1 MRFALISAL
10 GATLGLAGCAEETIL
25 DYAGRESEAPGE
37 VLMTALGDRM
47 GRLHRVGMSLDDS
60 RAARAAM
67 HEDVGAI
74 VRYLELSR
82 KMKDADPFQAN
93 LDRNIAEARSLFD
106 FGLTPPERAQA
117 ILRTEQAC
125 TRCHTK
131 YW

>member
-1 MRFALISAL
+1 MRFALVLAL
-10 GATLGLAGCAEETIL
+10 ALAGCAEETIL

-37 VLMTALGDRM
+37 VLMTALGDHM
-47 GRLHRVGMSLDDS
+47 GRLRRIGMSLDDS
-60 RAARAAM
+60 RAARVAM
-67 HEDVGAI
+67 REDVGAI

-93 LDRNIAEARSLFD
+93 LDRNVVEARSILD
-106 FGLTPPERAQA
+106 PGLAASDRAQA